1 MKNTFRSINHAV
13 LLFGII
19 TMLLAGGS
27 VAHAQSGRAWGW
39 GNNAYGQLGDGTVT
53 RRATPVLVPR
63 LANVTQ
69 FSASH
74 SNSLALL
81 SDGTVWVWGELGRL
95 KYGRTPVQVSGLT
108 GIAQVAAGW
117 IHSLALKSDG
127 TVWAWGTNAYGQLG
141 DGTKTNRSTPIQTSS
156 LTGVVQVSLG
166 YNYSLA
172 LKSDGTVWEWGGE
185 IKTPVQVSGL
195 TGVVQVSL
203 GYNHSLAL
211 KSDGTVWAWGSNG
224 RGKLGDGTNAKF
236 RDTPVQVVGLTGGTQ
251 VSAGAEH
258 SLALL
263 SDGSLWAWG
272 DNSIGQLGGGTN
284 VGYKNVP
291 VQVVA
296 VKEAT
301 MISAGGY
308 HSLSDGYGEPSNT
321 QVFVSNVTLV
331 YGQISLSATLQD
343 MNSVA
348 LPNEPVAFTLN
359 GVSVGTANTNASG
372 KVALLVPNPAAY
384 SVGTYSYSA
393 TYAGDIFYNS
403 SSASAT
409 LVIKKAPTKIA
420 GRNVSGKQ
428 GATVT
433 LTATLTRMTDKAAL
447 AGKAIRF
454 QIEGVDVGVVT
465 TIGNGVAYLSHTIPT
480 TLAVG
485 KHTITTVF
493 DGDEY
498 YLGYSG
504 SSNTLTVK

>member
-95 KYGRTPVQVSGLT
+95 KYGR
-108 GIAQVAAGW
+108 
-117 IHSLALKSDG
+117 
-127 TVWAWGTNAYGQLG
+127 
-141 DGTKTNRSTPIQTSS
+141 
-156 LTGVVQVSLG
+156 
-166 YNYSLA
+166 
-172 LKSDGTVWEWGGE
+172 
-185 IKTPVQVSGL
+185 TPVQVSGL